1 MNQRINKL
9 KTLTVWTFFKWLGI
23 ALLLFYVSR
32 ATAISIARD
41 FLGTNINFSIT
52 LYHNSDG
59 LFRPV
64 VEAK

>member
-1 MNQRINKL
+1 MKNKINKL

-23 ALLLFYVSR
+23 ALLVFYVSR

-41 FLGTNINFSIT
+41 FLGTNINFSISFI
-52 LYHNSDG
+52 HNSDG